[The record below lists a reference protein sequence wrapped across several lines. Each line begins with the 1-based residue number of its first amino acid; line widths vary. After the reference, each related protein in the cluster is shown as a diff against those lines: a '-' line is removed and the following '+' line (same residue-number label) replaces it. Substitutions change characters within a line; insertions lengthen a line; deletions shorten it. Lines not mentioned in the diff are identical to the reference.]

1 LKQRLLQ
8 QLVAQV
14 DVAQSIVVVEPLVLP
29 ADAGMDG
36 EPNVDAALD
45 EVVGCGVEHRPFST
59 WEKRY

>member
-1 LKQRLLQ
+1 
-8 QLVAQV
+8 VAQV